1 MTCNLVILLLGLY
14 NYNPCKLNLLA
25 PDNVHVHFV
34 LQKIGLVTT
43 SAAPACLHTERL
55 VLNYTAVEL
64 KRRQN
69 SNPFEIRVGDL
80 QWSDP
85 SENMISAKRDSVKAA
100 ALQDFFL
107 LCLHCHKI
115 PNTSMWAN
123 AKRDGHPAEYRWR
136 PLFNAAKFR
145 LRPLLECCAVTLPR
159 RETR

>member
-1 MTCNLVILLLGLY
+1 MVILLLGLY

-25 PDNVHVHFV
+25 PDNVHAHFV

-85 SENMISAKRDSVKAA
+85 VK
-100 ALQDFFL
+100 
-107 LCLHCHKI
+107 I
-115 PNTSMWAN
+115 
-123 AKRDGHPAEYRWR
+123 
-136 PLFNAAKFR
+136 
-145 LRPLLECCAVTLPR
+145 
-159 RETR
+159 